1 ISEENSSSRPDA
13 TMEALCDFCESVNFE
28 AVGYQ
33 ERQWLQ
39 QFDGVNS
46 NGDERTNR
54 PIRDILQ
61 NVKCIF
67 CRVVAESFHDWSR
80 GKFVMQ
86 ALDLQNDSNEA
97 CYAIVSLGAKDSY
110 SKTLIR
116 LKVALKVFTYE
127 RVAHCVNL
135 EFQKFSEPRQ
145 DSDNNPQQGEA
156 YLGRRRPL
164 LIDADVGRFKGWIS
178 DCCDASKSQPHDCG
192 KRTHTDGNGQ
202 CTIMDQIGEFMVLDG
217 LRLIDVERMCVVDV
231 QNDVSYTAL
240 SYVWGLY
247 QKLMPKLTTENLV
260 SFRKKDALKR
270 LILPATIADAI
281 ELTKRLGYAYIW
293 IDSLC
298 IVQGDELDER
308 YFIPQ
313 MDVIFGC
320 AVVTIV
326 AAAGN
331 SADAG
336 LPGIN
341 MPRTREQVT
350 FNVKGI
356 SLVRTLD
363 PEQSRKGNSSFNGY
377 LKESQWCK
385 RGWTFQEKLLSPRA
399 LIFTE
404 EQVYWECQTSSCCE
418 DGFWETVKTRK
429 TRKRKRRQGKNESGD
444 RELDK
449 DLSEKYAKIYRHCFG
464 DNDYCLPWQEGF
476 ERKYRKM
483 VEEYSGRTFKFEK
496 DRRDA
501 FEGILQRF
509 QYYAKGRQL
518 FLWALPKRFLSNAL
532 TWYCKEISPQRRE
545 EKCRVTS
552 EWGQP
557 IKDCPFPSWSW
568 LGWAG
573 KVCFKDTLDAST
585 IDLSFYYFFGGKLLS
600 ARQTDAT
607 VRLSEDIYFGDFPY
621 NSIRRTREDGDETI
635 VTLED
640 IPKSLDR
647 VLVQE
652 ADQSNIL
659 LFWSST
665 AILHVRHDGV
675 ESDGSAKLLVRDN
688 DANSSAELGDIHV
701 EWLHK
706 PSNFPPGHAELVEF
720 VLIGY

>member
-1 ISEENSSSRPDA
+1 
-13 TMEALCDFCESVNFE
+13 MEALCDFCESVNFE

-39 QFDGVNS
+39 QFDGFNS

-97 CYAIVSLGAKDSY
+97 CYEIVRLHSY

-260 SFRKKDALKR
+260 SFRNEDALKR

-341 MPRTREQVT
+341 ELKPRSREQAP
-350 FNVKGI
+350 FKVKGI
-356 SLVRTLD
+356 PLVRTLD

-404 EQVYWECQTSSCCE
+404 EQVYWECQTASWCE
-418 DGFWETVKTRK
+418 DGHWE
-429 TRKRKRRQGKNESGD
+429 QSPGI
-444 RELDK
+444 
-449 DLSEKYAKIYRHCFG
+449 IYRHCFG

-532 TWYCKEISPQRRE
+532 TWYCKEISPQRRV

-573 KVCFKDTLDAST
+573 KVCFNHPLDAST
-585 IDLSFYYFFGGKLLS
+585 VDLSFYYFFGGKLLS

-607 VRLSEDIYFGDFPY
+607 VRLSKNMYGVDLDY
-621 NSIRRTREDGDETI
+621 NMIRRSREDGDETI

-659 LFWSST
+659 FFWSST
-665 AILHVRHDGV
+665 AILHVRRDGV
-675 ESDGSAKLLVRDN
+675 ESDGSARLLVCN
-688 DANSSAELGDIHV
+688 NVANSFGVIGDIPIV
-701 EWLHK
+701 SWLHK

-720 VLIGY
+720 VLIGLKVSINESFFTVLLVERKNGVAYRQGLVHIECLVTC